1 MEGPDE
7 GYGKSAW
14 AEAMNPKAA
23 EELSQERSK
32 GSVEQVI
39 DTLASGMGNGVGWL
53 AEHGVLF
60 AIFAVIWAAVIAG
73 LFLSQG
79 SVDQTWEAIRSLP
92 IIVQAVVW
100 LLILPVMAGLWIWES
115 TWPLVVRIVL
125 VTSLAGWNLLVL
137 LPKAAQS
144 VRP

>member
-1 MEGPDE
+1 
-7 GYGKSAW
+7 
-14 AEAMNPKAA
+14 
-23 EELSQERSK
+23 
-32 GSVEQVI
+32 VEQVI